1 MNDFL
6 SNMKSF
12 VLYQQITK
20 LSNEKNKNKSN
31 NLEDDLQLEMI
42 KFKKAISSSPT
53 PIKIENL
60 NYKDY
65 SSAITK
71 IDSPLLNAS
80 ENIKDTFAK
89 NDSLST
95 LVSKASSQSIE
106 ATNSSII
113 INSGSTSLNNYSS
126 TFSFS
131 SSSSIPVI
139 KQFGLIK
146 MTGTE
151 GNLKN
156 GYTIGKEAK
165 QRASASIEYV
175 TRDENGKSIAELKDK
190 NGNVISKQEAKQ
202 EIQNIAAER
211 RLVLSPNPRLNI
223 SEEQLDK
230 VVRETM
236 SSYSESFGKE
246 FNYFYA
252 IHNNTKT
259 PHAHIIMT
267 SSHPD
272 GDGIKMYKDELF
284 ELKMN
289 FEDNLK
295 ELVKDSG
302 INIKDESTIPTAKQ
316 IANFIGAIPD
326 TSLFMQNK
334 FLAQKIAKKFDLE
347 FDQKQI
353 GNNPEKLENWFS
365 KNDNLYKEYFMSAT
379 NKDAFLFQD

>member
-165 QRASASIEYV
+165 QRASAS
-175 TRDENGKSIAELKDK
+175 
-190 NGNVISKQEAKQ
+190 
-202 EIQNIAAER
+202 
-211 RLVLSPNPRLNI
+211 
-223 SEEQLDK
+223 
-230 VVRETM
+230 
-236 SSYSESFGKE
+236 
-246 FNYFYA
+246 
-252 IHNNTKT
+252 
-259 PHAHIIMT
+259 
-267 SSHPD
+267 
-272 GDGIKMYKDELF
+272 
-284 ELKMN
+284 MN
-289 FEDNLK
+289 
-295 ELVKDSG
+295 
-302 INIKDESTIPTAKQ
+302 
-316 IANFIGAIPD
+316 
-326 TSLFMQNK
+326 M
-334 FLAQKIAKKFDLE
+334 
-347 FDQKQI
+347 
-353 GNNPEKLENWFS
+353 
-365 KNDNLYKEYFMSAT
+365 
-379 NKDAFLFQD
+379 